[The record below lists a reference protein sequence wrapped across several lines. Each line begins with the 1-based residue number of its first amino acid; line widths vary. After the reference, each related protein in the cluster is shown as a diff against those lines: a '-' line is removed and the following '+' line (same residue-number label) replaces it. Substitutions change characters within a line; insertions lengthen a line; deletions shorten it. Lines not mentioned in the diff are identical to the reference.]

1 MISKSQVKYIQ
12 SLGQKKYR
20 DKDGLFIAEGPKLI
34 KELLQN
40 KNVGFKWLFALNEW
54 IEENEKLLGG
64 IEVSAINE
72 SELERISQLKTPNE
86 VIAVIKKFDTKEP
99 ETKEKISLVLD
110 TIQDPG
116 NLGTIIRIADW
127 FGVTQIICSHDCAD
141 VYNPKVIQATM
152 GSIARVSIFYTD
164 LFKWLKQ
171 QNQIRI
177 YATVLEGKDVT
188 KMSAMKEGLIIIG
201 NESKGIHEEL
211 IQLANERIT
220 IPQKARLPARAG
232 TDGNDSVGQGT
243 AESLN
248 AAVAAGIVLSNL
260 V

>member
-20 DKDGLFIAEGPKLI
+20 DEEGLFIAEGPKLI

-40 KNVGFKWLFALNEW
+40 KNVGLKWLFALNEW
-54 IEENEKLLGG
+54 IEENEKLLEG
-64 IEVSAINE
+64 IDVFAINE
-72 SELERISQLKTPNE
+72 SELERISQLKTPNQ
-86 VIAVIKKFDTKEP
+86 VIAVIRKFDTREP
-99 ETKEKISLVLD
+99 ETKEKVSLVLD

-152 GSIARVSIFYTD
+152 GSIARVNIFYTD

-188 KMSAMKEGLIIIG
+188 KMSTMKEGLIIIG

-211 IQLANERIT
+211 IQLANEKIT
-220 IPQKARLPARAG
+220 IPPKARL
-232 TDGNDSVGQGT
+232 NDSVGQGKT
-243 AESLN
+243 DSLN
-248 AAVAAGIVLSNL
+248 AAVATGIVLSNL
-260 V
+260 A